1 MARILL
7 IDDDEQVLRV
17 TTSFLEREQ
26 HEISTAINGKQ
37 GIRLLE
43 SQQFDLI
50 ITDVFMPEQDGLGVL
65 MWLLNQKNRQK
76 IIVMT
81 GGSAAM
87 DQNLLF
93 DMCEKLHADKV
104 LSKPVDFETLTSAVR
119 EVLESGVEGS
129 QQQT

>member
-1 MARILL
+1 MAKILL
-7 IDDDEQVLRV
+7 IDDDAQVV
-17 TTSFLEREQ
+17 KVVTSFLEREH
-26 HEISTAINGKQ
+26 HEISSAIDGKQ

-43 SQQFDLI
+43 NQPFDLI

-65 MWLLNQKNRQK
+65 IWLLNQTNRQK

-93 DMCEKLHADKV
+93 DTCEKLRADKV

-129 QQQT
+129 AA